1 MWRRLALLITVLSVL
16 GYVLQRDIRFEKGY
30 TSDLRNRVTGAR
42 MIKDGRSPYFYKW
55 KKGDGLRYY
64 DPENFDSVRASNMTS
79 TPVLYRILS
88 PLAELPQ
95 ATISA
100 CWLAAE
106 YLILACL
113 ALFAL
118 SRAGSGLQK
127 QLVLLVCL
135 LALLTNGWKEQVA
148 NGQTYLFVPL
158 FAMLF
163 LVFWQKNDHAA
174 WAIAAGVSAACLVL
188 IRVNTVLF
196 FVPFLFMTRR
206 HTRSWLFVF
215 FIPVGLF
222 AVWTLSTAHER
233 GLWRDYFQNVTEATK
248 LNQSDAYAR
257 QVNEPDPRFPRW
269 EGIDTLESYRYMQA
283 PPAAIYSENGNF
295 FVFYQFFFHRKLPV
309 AILALLSLLLV
320 AWLTVAFYRKHRD
333 PDRHRPPDSPQMAA
347 AVVFGFCLFMI
358 PDLFSPVYRHQY
370 YTVQWF
376 LPLMIAAANFSSRFN
391 REYALLLL
399 GLLLNCFHLP
409 FIKMENS
416 IGEYLIGIVLLRLA
430 LTSTWPE
437 KPNPLQARV
446 SGDQSPHSS
455 RQQSLPE

>member
-1 MWRRLALLITVLSVL
+1 MWKRLVLVVTVLSVL
-16 GYVLQRDIRFEKGY
+16 GYVVQRDIRFEKGY
-30 TSDLRNRVTGAR
+30 TGDLRNRVTGAR

-55 KKGDGLRYY
+55 KKGEGLRYY
-64 DPENFDSVRASNMTS
+64 DPENFDSVGPSNMTS

-88 PLAELPQ
+88 PLVELPQ
-95 ATISA
+95 ATISV

-118 SRAGSGLQK
+118 SQAGSGLQK

-148 NGQTYLFVPL
+148 NGQTYLLVPL

-163 LVFWQKNDHAA
+163 LVFWQKSNHAA
-174 WAIAAGVSAACLVL
+174 WAIAAGASAACLVL
-188 IRVNTVLF
+188 IRVNTLLF

-206 HTRSWLFVF
+206 HTRSWLIVF
-215 FIPVGLF
+215 FIPIGLF
-222 AVWTLSTAHER
+222 AVWTLSTARER
-233 GLWRDYFQNVTEATK
+233 GFWRDYFLNVTEATK
-248 LNQSDAYAR
+248 LNQADAYVR

-269 EGIDTLESYRYMQA
+269 EGVDTMESYRNMQA
-283 PPAAIYSENGNF
+283 PPAKIYSENGNV
-295 FVFYQFFFHRKLPV
+295 FVFYRFFFHRKVPV

-320 AWLTVAFYRKHRD
+320 ASLTVVFYRKHRA
-333 PDRHRPPDSPQMAA
+333 PDTPQLAT

-358 PDLFSPVYRHQY
+358 PDLFSPIYRHQY

-376 LPLMIAAANFSSRFN
+376 LPLMIAAANFSSRFGKA
-391 REYALLLL
+391 YAFLLL
-399 GLLLNCFHLP
+399 GFLLNCLHLP

-416 IGEYLIGIVLLRLA
+416 IGEYLIALILLSLA
-430 LTSTWPE
+430 LSSTWPE

-446 SGDQSPHSS
+446 SGDQRPDSS
-455 RQQSLPE
+455 RQPNLPE

>member
-1 MWRRLALLITVLSVL
+1 MWQRLVLIVTVLSVL

-30 TSDLRNRVTGAR
+30 TGDLRNRVTGAR

-55 KKGDGLRYY
+55 KKGEGIRYY
-64 DPENFDSVRASNMTS
+64 DPENFDSVGPSNMTS

-88 PLAELPQ
+88 PLVELPQ
-95 ATISA
+95 ATISV

-113 ALFAL
+113 TLFAL

-163 LVFWQKNDHAA
+163 LVFWQKSNHAA
-174 WAIAAGVSAACLVL
+174 WAIAAGASAACLVL
-188 IRVNTVLF
+188 IRVNTLLF

-206 HTRSWLFVF
+206 HTASWLFAF
-215 FIPVGLF
+215 FIPIGLF

-233 GLWRDYFQNVTEATK
+233 GLWRDYFQNVKEATT
-248 LNQSDAYAR
+248 LNQADAYTP
-257 QVNEPDPRFPRW
+257 QINEPDPRFPRW
-269 EGIDTLESYRYMQA
+269 EGVDTMESYRNMQA
-283 PPAAIYSENGNF
+283 PPATIYSENGNV
-295 FVFYQFFFHRKLPV
+295 FVFYRFFFHRKLPV
-309 AILALLSLLLV
+309 VILALLSALLV
-320 AWLTVAFYRKHRD
+320 ASLTVVFYCKHRS
-333 PDRHRPPDSPQMAA
+333 PDNPQLAT

-358 PDLFSPVYRHQY
+358 PDLFSPIYRHQY

-376 LPLMIAAANFSSRFN
+376 LPLMIVAANFSSRFR

-399 GLLLNCFHLP
+399 GFLLNCFHLP
-409 FIKMENS
+409 FVKMQNS
-416 IGEYLIGIVLLRLA
+416 IGEYLIGFILLRLA
-430 LTSTWPE
+430 LSSTWPE

-446 SGDQSPHSS
+446 SGDQSPDSS
-455 RQQSLPE
+455 RQPSLPE